1 MTFLAIFFALL
12 FEQVRPLGAHSA
24 PHQLARL
31 WVLQMLRSFDAGQAL
46 SARLGW
52 ALIVL
57 APALL
62 ATALHYLLQASDNW
76 LGWLL
81 LFALHVGVLYLTLG
95 FRQFSAYFTTIRDAL
110 DQGDENTA
118 RATLAQWA
126 HGTPPQGM
134 TAQRSDIL
142 RAALAQASL
151 SAHIHV
157 FGVMVAYSLGAML
170 GLGPAGAVAYRL
182 CELLARYCSQQQHH
196 APANLSNSPADAPEK
211 PAISAPMQSTAQ
223 NAWQI
228 LDWLPTRITA
238 LLFAIVGNFEDAIA
252 CWRAQSQRSDTPPA
266 QSNAQL
272 LVSAAAGAIG
282 VQMAWPA
289 TSNPFAGAADEDP
302 SSSLNPPQLGH
313 LQAMVGLVWRSVLV
327 WMTLLALVTVAG
339 MA

>member
-118 RATLAQWA
+118 RATLA
-126 HGTPPQGM
+126 P
-134 TAQRSDIL
+134 
-142 RAALAQASL
+142 
-151 SAHIHV
+151 
-157 FGVMVAYSLGAML
+157 
-170 GLGPAGAVAYRL
+170 
-182 CELLARYCSQQQHH
+182 
-196 APANLSNSPADAPEK
+196 SNSPPTPTTGTMVSMAA
-211 PAISAPMQSTAQ
+211 ASAV
-223 NAWQI
+223 
-228 LDWLPTRITA
+228 
-238 LLFAIVGNFEDAIA
+238 FF
-252 CWRAQSQRSDTPPA
+252 RAQARARARTVWA
-266 QSNAQL
+266 GT
-272 LVSAAAGAIG
+272 LVSGSCHSG
-282 VQMAWPA
+282 VFGM
-289 TSNPFAGAADEDP
+289 P
-302 SSSLNPPQLGH
+302 SSLP
-313 LQAMVGLVWRSVLV
+313 RR
-327 WMTLLALVTVAG
+327 
-339 MA
+339 